1 MMSLAYRATT
11 MATSSARTC
20 KGSECVTHGI
30 RITVEPRYLP
40 SHSDPDTGRY
50 LFNYKVVMHNE
61 GQSCARLRSRKWV
74 IVDSAGEQHEV
85 QGLGV
90 VGHHP
95 NLSPGDHFE
104 YSSFCPLQTAWGTM
118 QGTYVMER
126 DDGSLFEVEIARFF
140 LIGPHQ

>member
-1 MMSLAYRATT
+1 M
-11 MATSSARTC
+11 
-20 KGSECVTHGI
+20 THGI

-40 SHSDPDTGRY
+40 SHSDPENNRY

-61 GQSCARLRSRKWV
+61 GESRARLRSRKWV
-74 IVDSAGEQHEV
+74 IVDSDGESHEV
-85 QGLGV
+85 QGQGV

-95 NLSPGDHFE
+95 NLMPGENFE

-126 DDGSLFEVEIARFF
+126 DDGSCFEVEVARFF